1 MRLDFAVIILHW
13 GTSLRQKQS
22 TTVSLVLLIQ
32 HGCALDVS
40 VLNAWF
46 YCLLACLP
54 DGQTTVLCCSIEG
67 GMSNTG
73 STLFSGCFSFNV
85 SGGHVKYFKRESVNG
100 KMYY

>member
-1 MRLDFAVIILHW
+1 MP
-13 GTSLRQKQS
+13 GS
-22 TTVSLVLLIQ
+22 T
-32 HGCALDVS
+32 A
-40 VLNAWF
+40 
-46 YCLLACLP
+46 CLLACLP

-73 STLFSGCFSFNV
+73 STLFSGCFPFNA